1 MDWTKRARGFYQYSL
16 KSYRPLQKFFH
27 WQYSGVAIT
36 FLYAAALG
44 AIGLATSYAD
54 AGYFFNWAYVFAS
67 LGFAWSLG
75 WWLTS
80 DILEKKRKPTRRQL
94 RGLDPYT
101 HKPFLA
107 SLAGG
112 TVAASLV
119 FFCACELIHGT
130 SVRKRLQAYSDYLV
144 PGDTATPDN
153 VCEVIPKGALRILL
167 GPMAAWATSF
177 PSNVV
182 VIDGDS
188 ILSMNRTADGRISL
202 STDIYD
208 ENHDIIAE
216 IKDNHYDVDSS
227 AFKVA
232 RDNLSDLSV
241 FIRHDKE
248 QVLDVRYLNPTTISI
263 RGVFRSESSELKVT
277 AEGTYL
283 NGRSLGHLG
292 ICAGNSSAAAFVFN
306 TR

>member
-1 MDWTKRARGFYQYSL
+1 MDWNERARGCYEYSL
-16 KSYRPLQKFFH
+16 KVYKPLQKFFH
-27 WQYSGVAIT
+27 WKYSGGVIA

-44 AIGLATSYAD
+44 ALGLATAYTD
-54 AGYFFNWAYVFAS
+54 GGYFFNWAYALS
-67 LGFAWSLG
+67 ALGFIWSLS

-80 DILEKKRKPTRRQL
+80 DILERKRKLTRRQL
-94 RGLDPYT
+94 RGLDAHT
-101 HKPFLA
+101 HKPFIAL
-107 SLAGG
+107 LTGG
-112 TVAASLV
+112 IVMAALV
-119 FFCACELIHGT
+119 FLCACALIHGT

-144 PGDTATPDN
+144 AGDTPTPDN
-153 VCEVIPKGALRILL
+153 VCEAIPKGALRILL

-177 PSNVV
+177 PSNVI
-182 VIDGDS
+182 VIDGDT
-188 ILSMNRTADGRISL
+188 ILKINRSADGRISL

-208 ENHDIIAE
+208 KNHDIIAE

-227 AFKVA
+227 AFKVV

-263 RGVFRSESSELKVT
+263 SGVFRSKSSELKVS
-277 AEGTYL
+277 ADGTYL

-292 ICAGNSSAAAFVFN
+292 ICSGNASGAAFDFN